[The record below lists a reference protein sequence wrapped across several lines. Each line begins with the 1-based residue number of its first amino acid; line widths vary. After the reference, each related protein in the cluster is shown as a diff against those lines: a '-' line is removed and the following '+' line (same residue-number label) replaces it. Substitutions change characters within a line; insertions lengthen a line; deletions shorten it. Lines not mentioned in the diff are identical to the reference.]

1 MKIGII
7 TFHHVDNY
15 GATLQAYA
23 LWNFL
28 NSQGYDVEIIDY
40 RPTKIAWIYFR
51 SLLPIKRVKININEN
66 KKIRINE
73 KSFINISRAWKMR
86 RFLLSNLKLSNRK
99 VYSKKGLEYY
109 EDKYDVII
117 CGSDQVWC
125 LDSFRGYNSSFF
137 LDFVNNTTTRK
148 ISYAASFGNTIK
160 LGDFQKEIYTL
171 INQFQSISVRDSNS
185 LKIITNECEK
195 DAVKVLDPTFL
206 INYDALKRPPKIKDQ
221 YLLLYIQS
229 DMETEEEYF
238 IKLLAEEKNLTIVSV
253 GKYNQLAQI
262 NLEAASPKEWIG
274 LYSQASYIVTN
285 TYHGAVFSIIFKKL
299 FNVFV
304 PNDKSNKVTDL
315 LIDLGLQNR
324 IFSDQLK
331 YQILSKQIFDIDYK
345 TVHEILE
352 SKILESKKY
361 LVEAITQGVVD
372 SRSNVEYNKE
382 YKGVDV

>member
-99 VYSKKGLEYY
+99 VYNKKGLEYY
-109 EDKYDVII
+109 DDKYDVII
-117 CGSDQVWC
+117 CGSDQIWC

-185 LKIITNECEK
+185 LKIITNECNKE
-195 DAVKVLDPTFL
+195 AVKVLDPTFL
-206 INYDALKRPPKIKDQ
+206 IKYDALKSPPKIKDQ

-331 YQILSKQIFDIDYK
+331 YQILNKQIFDIDYK
-345 TVHEILE
+345 AVHEILE

-372 SRSNVEYNKE
+372 TRSNVECNKE

>member
-109 EDKYDVII
+109 KDKYDVII

-195 DAVKVLDPTFL
+195 EAVKVLDPTFL

>member
-1 MKIGII
+1 MKIGIL

-40 RPTKIAWIYFR
+40 RPIKIAWIYFR
-51 SLLPIKRVKININEN
+51 SLLPIKRVKFSINES

-99 VYSKKGLEYY
+99 VYDQKGLEYY
-109 EDKYDVII
+109 HDKYDVII
-117 CGSDQVWC
+117 CGSDQIWC

-148 ISYAASFGNTIK
+148 ISYAASFGNTLK

-185 LKIITNECEK
+185 LKIITNECDKE
-195 DAVKVLDPTFL
+195 AAKVLDPTFL
-206 INYDALKRPPKIKDQ
+206 IKYDALKSPPKIKDQ
-221 YLLLYIQS
+221 YLLLYIQA
-229 DMETEEEYF
+229 DIEAEEEYF
-238 IKLLAEEKNLTIVSV
+238 IKLLAEDKNLTIISV

-262 NLEAASPKEWIG
+262 NLETASPKEWIG

-285 TYHGAVFSIIFKKL
+285 TYHGAVFSIIFKKV

-304 PNDKSNKVTDL
+304 PNDKSNKVTDF
-315 LIDLGLQNR
+315 LIALGLENR
-324 IFSDQLK
+324 VFSEQLTS
-331 YQILSKQIFDIDYK
+331 QILSKQIFNIDYK
-345 TVHEILE
+345 AVYEILE

-372 SRSNVEYNKE
+372 SRSNAECNKE
-382 YKGVDV
+382 